1 MAVNFSMLGPAE
13 TKAASFLMLLC
24 VGFLLRSKMADKK
37 VQAGVRML
45 VLNALL
51 PAVIFTI

>member
-1 MAVNFSMLGPAE
+1 MMLGPAE
-13 TKAASFLMLLC
+13 TKAASFFALIF
-24 VGFLLRSKMADKK
+24 VGFLLRPKMADKK

-51 PAVIFTI
+51 PAVIFRGCSR